1 MCAEETVVRE
11 QCLESFRE
19 YTKLFS
25 DDQIHN
31 QVCNLVQFLFIKI
44 NTISNQEYFTGKVS
58 SCYLIRMIYD
68 RAGKEKEKLRNL
80 YYRLCDDETPLIKKA
95 AAKEFGPLCT
105 VMEKEVVTPDMIN
118 YFKKFM
124 VDSDNIKVTALASL
138 VQLVKLFQNTDQQ
151 RLNLQ
156 SITYI

>member
-1 MCAEETVVRE
+1 MVYE
-11 QCLESFRE
+11 
-19 YTKLFS
+19 
-25 DDQIHN
+25 
-31 QVCNLVQFLFIKI
+31 
-44 NTISNQEYFTGKVS
+44 
-58 SCYLIRMIYD
+58 

-138 VQLVKLFQNTDQQ
+138 IQLVKLFQNTDQQ
-151 RLNLQ
+151 RLNVQ
-156 SITYI
+156 SNPSLNLSRCGCWR